1 MMVLVVRFMCWFR
14 EQAARFR
21 EDIRG
26 VSTVEYALIVVAV
39 IAIVGVAA
47 GLLGDAFTTTFQD
60 LSERM
65 TDAGDEVSAA
75 AAS

>member
-1 MMVLVVRFMCWFR
+1 MVLIVRFMDWLREQVVRFR
-14 EQAARFR
+14 D
-21 EDIRG
+21 DIRG

-47 GLLGDAFTTTFQD
+47 GLLGDAFSTTFED

-65 TDAGDEVSAA
+65 TDAAAAVSSAA
-75 AAS
+75 T

>member
-1 MMVLVVRFMCWFR
+1 MVLIVRCMDWLREQVVRFR
-14 EQAARFR
+14 D
-21 EDIRG
+21 DIRG

-47 GLLGDAFTTTFQD
+47 GLLGDAFTTTFED

-65 TDAGDEVSAA
+65 TDAAA
-75 AAS
+75 TVAATAT

>member
-1 MMVLVVRFMCWFR
+1 MALVVHLMCWLREQVVRFR
-14 EQAARFR
+14 D
-21 EDIRG
+21 DIRG

-47 GLLGDAFTTTFQD
+47 GLLGNAFTSTFED

-65 TDAGDEVSAA
+65 TDAAADVSNAA
-75 AAS
+75 T

>member
-1 MMVLVVRFMCWFR
+1 MALVVHLMCWLREQVVRFR
-14 EQAARFR
+14 D
-21 EDIRG
+21 DIRG

-47 GLLGDAFTTTFQD
+47 GLLGDAFTSTFQD

-65 TDAGDEVSAA
+65 TDAAAEVSSAA
-75 AAS
+75 AT

>member
-1 MMVLVVRFMCWFR
+1 MVLIVRFMAWLREQVVRFR
-14 EQAARFR
+14 D
-21 EDIRG
+21 DIRG

-47 GLLGDAFTTTFQD
+47 GLLGDAFETTFED

-65 TDAGDEVSAA
+65 TDAGAAVSSAA
-75 AAS
+75 SN

>member
-1 MMVLVVRFMCWFR
+1 MALVVHLMCWLREQVVRFR
-14 EQAARFR
+14 D
-21 EDIRG
+21 DIRG

-47 GLLGDAFTTTFQD
+47 GLLGDAFTSTFQD

-65 TDAGDEVSAA
+65 TDAAADVSNAA
-75 AAS
+75 T

>member
-1 MMVLVVRFMCWFR
+1 MALVVHLMCWLREQVVRFR
-14 EQAARFR
+14 D
-21 EDIRG
+21 DIRG

-47 GLLGDAFTTTFQD
+47 GLLGDAFTSTFQN

-65 TDAGDEVSAA
+65 TDAAGEVSSAA
-75 AAS
+75 AS